1 MRAPDQQRF
10 NFGEAEVLPR
20 RHTWFLALFPDA
32 SAARRVHSFADGL
45 CEEEGIRKRLAAE
58 RFHISLAC
66 IRDGKRIRSKD
77 RFLAEFAARAVRLP
91 AFEITFTRVGSFRGY
106 PKKGR
111 PLEHPLVLL
120 ADSGTVND
128 LYRVLANALKRQGV
142 RIDDEFRPHLTL
154 AYHTKMLPWQS
165 IEPIRFRVCEF
176 VLVNSFVG
184 LTHYEIEGRWPLG
197 PLLLPP
203 PPVAPIDQPPV
214 EAVSGVRSPA
224 VLSM

>member
-1 MRAPDQQRF
+1 VVQQAF
-10 NFGEAEVLPR
+10 DFGEVEVQPR

-32 SAARRVHSFADGL
+32 SAAERIDRFAKEL
-45 CEEEGIRKRLAAE
+45 CDEEDIRKRLLPD
-58 RFHISLAC
+58 RFHISIAL
-66 IRDGKRIRSKD
+66 IRKGKRITSKD
-77 RFLAEFAARAVRLP
+77 RYLTETAARAVRLP
-91 AFEITFTRVGSFRGY
+91 AFEVTFTRMGSFRGY

-111 PLEHPLVLL
+111 RLEHPLVLL
-120 ADSGTVND
+120 ADPGTVND
-128 LYRVLANALKRQGV
+128 LYRVLASALKQQRV
-142 RIDDEFRPHLTL
+142 VVDDEFRPHLTL

-203 PPVAPIDQPPV
+203 PIVALDQPPV
-214 EAVSGVRSPA
+214 EAVSGMRSPA